1 MGEGMA
7 PAQSLIQNLADHIQE
22 HKAVTYK
29 WFAREYSLPANYAKQ
44 LLFRFV
50 EEQGSKIRAVYAVS
64 GFTKEAD
71 GQKHHIVRLVPS
83 AQLKDCCGQ
92 LQDGTISVH
101 IHRYIHT
108 CSCSVVTLSKSC
120 ELH

>member
-7 PAQSLIQNLADHIQE
+7 PAQSLLQNLSEHIQE

-50 EEQGSKIRAVYAVS
+50 EEQGSKIWAVYAVS
-64 GFTKEAD
+64 GFTKETD

-83 AQLKDCCGQ
+83 AQLEDCCGQ
-92 LQDGTISVH
+92 LQEGTISIH
-101 IHRYIHT
+101 IHRYCVSQLHIR
-108 CSCSVVTLSKSC
+108 SCPDAL
-120 ELH
+120 